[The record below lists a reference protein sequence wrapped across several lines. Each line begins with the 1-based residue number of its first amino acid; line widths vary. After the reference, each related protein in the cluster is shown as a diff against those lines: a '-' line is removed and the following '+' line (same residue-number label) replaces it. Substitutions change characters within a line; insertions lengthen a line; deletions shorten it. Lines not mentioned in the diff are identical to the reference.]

1 MFDSKSFCGGNYSV
15 KKSLAF
21 LIVLMML
28 FSFAACGQ
36 APDAAAAT
44 EPPAA
49 TAVPTAEP
57 PATPTPTPEPTPTP
71 VPKPGQAE
79 YEAGM
84 LLFNEGSMEEAIAS
98 FTASYE
104 LGYAK
109 AAEQLGSMYY
119 DGFYMKK
126 DDWSSWKNDFDESK
140 KWYATAMELWQT
152 EADQGDADAQYN
164 LGRLYAFGYGVPRD
178 AEKAAEQFALAA
190 AQGHAGAQKRL
201 AVYTAPT
208 GSELEAENAKLP
220 LREFYYIPQLAQIY
234 FLVFRSGTELKVAM
248 MESSGKSY
256 TTNEK
261 GEQIPF
267 DLYNGFEEFFN
278 GSRIINVPEYEPK
291 DGEPADEVL
300 KYPMVASAGYES
312 LEFLKIFPS
321 YQLNELYDYLDINVP
336 EGGLYEE
343 LFGQNG
349 RYDVTSAENKT
360 YYQFCF
366 MEYPI
371 EMYRT
376 IYIDLIPAEYRVS
389 AAYWVQLLSPGNAD
403 LLASITA
410 EDTAKLG
417 VVNPDTVYNA
427 AGEAVAFSS
436 SDLGM
441 RIMYTY
447 SVDTGEEIEVYD
459 RFTEK
464 LLFISGKDE
473 TNEFGVDINNI
484 HDAAPFLANAKIED
498 YVDTLMIT
506 NYCNPDW
513 EILQQVFAFTSDG
526 SVSPNSVTYSNA
538 DWAKVYLLL
547 TPEVMRV
554 YAADILN

>member
-1 MFDSKSFCGGNYSV
+1 
-15 KKSLAF
+15 
-21 LIVLMML
+21 ML
-28 FSFAACGQ
+28 VSFAACSP

-44 EPPAA
+44 EPPAE

-57 PATPTPTPEPTPTP
+57 VATPTPTPEPTPTP

-84 LLFNEGSMEEAIAS
+84 LLFNEENMEEAIAS
-98 FTASYE
+98 FTASVD
-104 LGYAK
+104 LGFAK

-119 DGFYMKK
+119 DGFYLKK
-126 DDWSSWKNDFDESK
+126 DDWNSWENDFKKSK
-140 KWYATAMELWQT
+140 KWYAAAMELWQT
-152 EADQGDADAQYN
+152 QADQGDADAQYN
-164 LGRLYAFGYGVPRD
+164 LGRLYDYGYGVPRD
-178 AEKAAEQFALAA
+178 AEKAAELFALAA
-190 AQGHAGAQKRL
+190 AQGHSGAQKRL

-208 GSELEAENAKLP
+208 GSDLEAENAKLP

-248 MESSGKSY
+248 TMSSGKSY

-300 KYPMVASAGYES
+300 KYPMVASAGFES
-312 LEFLKIFPS
+312 LESLKIFPS

-336 EGGLYEE
+336 DGGLYEE

-376 IYIDLIPAEYRVS
+376 IYIDLIPAEYRVN
-389 AAYWVQLLSPGNAD
+389 AAYWVRLLSPGNAE

-427 AGEAVAFSS
+427 AGEAVVFSS
-436 SDLGM
+436 SDVGM

-459 RFTEK
+459 RFTEQ
-464 LLFISGKDE
+464 LLFISGKDA
-473 TNEFGVDINNI
+473 NNIFNVDINSI
-484 HDAAPFLANAKIED
+484 HDAVPYLANAKIED
-498 YVDTLMIT
+498 YTDTLMIT
-506 NYCNPDW
+506 NYSSPDW
-513 EILQQVFAFTSDG
+513 ETMKQVFAIADDG
-526 SVSPNSVTYSNA
+526 SVSPESVTYSNA
-538 DWAKVYLLL
+538 DWAKVYILL
-547 TPEVMRV
+547 TPEYMRV
-554 YAADILN
+554 YAENILN

>member
-1 MFDSKSFCGGNYSV
+1 MVHSKSICGGNYTV
-15 KKSLAF
+15 KKSLAI
-21 LIVLMML
+21 LIALMML
-28 FSFAACGQ
+28 FSFSACST

-44 EPPAA
+44 EPPAE

-57 PATPTPTPEPTPTP
+57 AATPTPTPEPTPTP

-84 LLFNEGSMEEAIAS
+84 LLFEEESMETAIAS

-119 DGFYMKK
+119 DGFYMIK
-126 DDWSSWKNDFDESK
+126 DDWNSWKNDFDESK
-140 KWYATAMELWQT
+140 KWYAAAMDLWQT
-152 EADQGDADAQYN
+152 QADQGDADAQYN
-164 LGRLYAFGYGVPRD
+164 LGRLYAYGYGVPRD
-178 AEKAAEQFALAA
+178 ADKAAEQFALAA

-208 GSELEAENAKLP
+208 GSDLEAENAKLP
-220 LREFYYIPQLAQIY
+220 LREFYYIPQMAQIH
-234 FLVFRSGTELKVAM
+234 FLVFRSGTELRVAM
-248 MESSGKSY
+248 TMSSGKSY

-267 DLYNGFEEFFN
+267 DLYNGFEDFFS

-300 KYPMVASAGYES
+300 KYPMVASTGYEN

-366 MEYPI
+366 TEYPI

-417 VVNPDTVYNA
+417 VVTPDTTYNA
-427 AGEAVAFSS
+427 VGEAVVFSS
-436 SDLGM
+436 SEVGM
-441 RIMYTY
+441 RVMYTY
-447 SVDTGEEIEVYD
+447 SVDTGSEIEVYD

-484 HDAAPFLANAKIED
+484 HDAAPYLANAKIED
-498 YVDTLMIT
+498 YTDTVMVT
-506 NYCNPDW
+506 NYCNTDYSLM
-513 EILQQVFAFTSDG
+513 EQIFAIASDG
-526 SVSPNSVTYSNA
+526 SFSPYSIVYSNA
-538 DWAKVYLLL
+538 DWAKIYLLF
-547 TPEVMRV
+547 TPEYMRV